1 MALLLLDNTGGYSQM
16 LNSSNSQFNDSEG
29 YNFLKDL
36 MSVRQDSIGSPT
48 RSPTQISISDTYPIS
63 SESNSLEEEIKEDDN
78 DDLAR
83 RDKLIHHRK
92 ELWDKDSNMHEEEG
106 ANFTALRR

>member
-1 MALLLLDNTGGYSQM
+1 MLLHLFSSLLEYVSTNAGRNQHHLNFLDEKDGPVRVKTIDGTTPLDNTGGYSQM

-48 RSPTQISISDTYPIS
+48 RSPT
-63 SESNSLEEEIKEDDN
+63 
-78 DDLAR
+78 
-83 RDKLIHHRK
+83 
-92 ELWDKDSNMHEEEG
+92 
-106 ANFTALRR
+106 